1 MQFLLKWLTLTM
13 LLATASP
20 KAAAQHCAADPQ
32 RYPEFAEQRAQA
44 EAEMQAWLEAN
55 SHALQSRNLITIPV
69 VVHVVYQTAQQ
80 NISQEQIQSQI
91 EVLNAD
97 YRAQNNNLNIVPQ
110 IFQNLIADMEIEFCL
125 ATSDPG
131 GNFTIGITRT
141 QTTKD
146 DIGLSSDVHY
156 ASQGGAGGWDPE
168 RYLNIWVADMG
179 ENVVGRASFP
189 GAVPAAEDGVVIDP
203 RYFGTTGLAAGSF
216 PYNEGRTVVHE
227 IGHYFNLYHPWG
239 AGTPTCDADD
249 EVADTPLTS
258 NNYLGEC
265 PQTLQAS
272 CGSLDMYTNFM
283 YYTDDACM
291 AQFTPG
297 QKLRVLACLNGPRAG
312 LLESMGCQPS
322 DTAPQ
327 PLPSLV
333 FSIQPNPTSG
343 QVVLACEG
351 PEGATC
357 HIQVFDAMGR
367 QLQTLEIPANHPFTW
382 PLPLSFA
389 DGMYW
394 VRGEMEGKTWASR
407 LVISR

>member
-1 MQFLLKWLTLTM
+1 MQLLLKWLILAI
-13 LLATASP
+13 LLAN
-20 KAAAQHCAADPQ
+20 AAPIATAQHCAADPQ
-32 RYPEFAEQRAQA
+32 RYPEFVEQRAQA
-44 EAEMQAWLEAN
+44 EAEMEAWLQAN
-55 SHALQSRNLITIPV
+55 SQALQNRTLITIPV
-69 VVHVVYQTAQQ
+69 VVHVVYQTAPQ
-80 NISQEQIQSQI
+80 NISQEQILSQL

-97 YRAQNNNLNIVPQ
+97 YRAQNDNLDIVPS

-125 ATSDPG
+125 ATSDPEG
-131 GNFTIGITRT
+131 KFTTGITRT

-156 ASQGGAGGWDPE
+156 ASEGGAGGWDPE

-189 GAVPAAEDGVVIDP
+189 GAGPAAEDGVVIDP

-239 AGTPTCDADD
+239 TNTPTCDADD

-265 PQTLQAS
+265 PQSLQAS

-283 YYTDDACM
+283 YYTDDACL

-322 DTAPQ
+322 DTAPE
-327 PLPSLV
+327 PLQSLV
-333 FSIQPNPTSG
+333 LSIQPNPSSG
-343 QVVLACEG
+343 PVVFACQG

-357 HIQVFDAMGR
+357 RIMVFDTLGR
-367 QLQTLEIPANHPFTW
+367 QLQALDIPANQPFTW
-382 PLPLSFA
+382 PVPLSFA
-389 DGMYW
+389 DGVYW
-394 VRGEMEGKTWASR
+394 VRGEMRGKVWAGR

>member
-1 MQFLLKWLTLTM
+1 MKLLFLPALLTILF
-13 LLATASP
+13 AIAAP
-20 KAAAQHCAADPQ
+20 KAIAQHCAADPQ
-32 RYPEFAEQRAQA
+32 RYPEFAQQRAQA
-44 EAEMQAWLEAN
+44 EAEMEAWLQNN
-55 SHALQSRNLITIPV
+55 SQALLSRNLITIPV
-69 VVHVVYQTAQQ
+69 VVHVVYQTAPQ

-97 YRAQNNNLNIVPQ
+97 YRAQNDNLSIVPQ
-110 IFQNLIADMEIEFCL
+110 IFQNLIADLEIEFCL
-125 ATSDPG
+125 AKSDPE
-131 GNFTIGITRT
+131 GNFTTGITRT
-141 QTTKD
+141 LTTKD

-156 ASQGGAGGWDPE
+156 ASEGGAGGWDPG

-189 GAVPAAEDGVVIDP
+189 GAGPAAEDGVVIDP

-239 AGTPTCDADD
+239 TGTPTCDADD

-265 PQTLQAS
+265 PQSLQAS

-333 FSIQPNPTSG
+333 FSIQPNPSSG
-343 QVVLACEG
+343 QVVIACEG

-367 QLQTLEIPANHPFTW
+367 QLCALDIPANQPYTW
-382 PLPLSFA
+382 PVPLSFV

-394 VRGEMEGKTWASR
+394 VRGEMGGKVFTMR

>member
-1 MQFLLKWLTLTM
+1 MQLLLKWLILAI
-13 LLATASP
+13 LLANAAP
-20 KAAAQHCAADPQ
+20 KAAAQHCAADPN

-44 EAEMQAWLEAN
+44 GAAMEAWLQAN
-55 SHALQSRNLITIPV
+55 SQALQSRTLITIPV
-69 VVHVVYQTAQQ
+69 VVHVVYQTSPQ

-97 YRAQNNNLNIVPQ
+97 FRAQNDNLDIVPS
-110 IFQNLIADMEIEFCL
+110 IFQNLIADLEIEFCL
-125 ATSDPG
+125 AKSDPE
-131 GNFTIGITRT
+131 GNFTTGITRT

-156 ASQGGAGGWDPE
+156 AAQGGAGGWDPE

-189 GAVPAAEDGVVIDP
+189 GAVPPAEDGVVIDP

-227 IGHYFNLYHPWG
+227 IGHYLNLYHPWG
-239 AGTPTCDADD
+239 TGTPTCDADD

-265 PQTLQAS
+265 PQSLQAS

-322 DTAPQ
+322 DTAPE
-327 PLPSLV
+327 PSHSLV
-333 FSIQPNPTSG
+333 FSIRPNPSSG
-343 QVVLACEG
+343 QVVFAG
-351 PEGATC
+351 VGSASATC
-357 HIQVFDAMGR
+357 HIQVFDAMGM
-367 QLQTLEIPANHPFTW
+367 QLQALEIPANQPYTW
-382 PLPLSFA
+382 PVPLSFA
-389 DGMYW
+389 DGVYW
-394 VRGEMEGKTWASR
+394 VRVEIGGKVWAGKW
-407 LVISR
+407 VISR